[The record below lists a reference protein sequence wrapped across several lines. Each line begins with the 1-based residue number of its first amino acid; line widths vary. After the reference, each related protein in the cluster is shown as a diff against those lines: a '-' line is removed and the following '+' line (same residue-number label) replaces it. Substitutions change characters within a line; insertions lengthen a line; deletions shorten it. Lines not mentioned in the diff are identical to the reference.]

1 MNGLLELVIGLSWTT
16 CSIVRRHAAQ
26 GTTGYPSRCIYAE
39 DHQTWARNSNRE
51 NSSQISDISTWTPS
65 EDIDGCEG
73 NKYQPLESLE
83 PKMINIPTQWV
94 NTPGKSP
101 SKAVPMP
108 TGNQALNAKD
118 AGTYRR
124 MTGNRGSQVRASRKG
139 PMVSLV
145 DAGIAASWLGL
156 ILAIAV

>member
-1 MNGLLELVIGLSWTT
+1 
-16 CSIVRRHAAQ
+16 
-26 GTTGYPSRCIYAE
+26 
-39 DHQTWARNSNRE
+39 
-51 NSSQISDISTWTPS
+51 
-65 EDIDGCEG
+65 
-73 NKYQPLESLE
+73 
-83 PKMINIPTQWV
+83 
-94 NTPGKSP
+94 
-101 SKAVPMP
+101 MP